1 MPGRDAA
8 FTASRE
14 RPVSTPGLSQQQ
26 LDTWVGRSE
35 QVRDR
40 VTARP
45 VEILKAT
52 LDRDPH
58 GLREGDPIPAG
69 WHWLYF
75 HEVVRLD
82 RTGHDGH
89 PARGGFLP
97 PVPLPRRM
105 WAGNRMDFHVPLHV
119 GEQVSR
125 TSTIHR
131 ASFKR
136 GASGDLC
143 FVTVRHEL
151 HGEAGLA
158 TIEEHDIV
166 FREAATSGAAPPPA
180 MSPPQRTPLWQREV
194 VPGPVLLFRFS
205 ALTMNSHRIHY
216 DRDFCV
222 RDEGYPGL
230 LVHGP
235 LTMLLLMDLFDRHM
249 PGASPTRVSVRARSP
264 LFDTAPMDLAG
275 TLTDDPGT
283 ASLWACGPGPA
294 LAMSAE
300 LSYLAGER
308 VVTS

>member
-1 MPGRDAA
+1 M
-8 FTASRE
+8 
-14 RPVSTPGLSQQQ
+14 STPVRSQAQ
-26 LDTWVGRSE
+26 LDAWIGRSE
-35 QVRDR
+35 QAVDR

-52 LDRDPH
+52 LDREARC
-58 GLREGDPIPAG
+58 LRDGDPIPAG

-75 HEVVRLD
+75 HEVVGLGQ
-82 RTGHDGH
+82 TGQDGH

-105 WAGNRMDFHVPLHV
+105 WAGNRMHFQAPLHV
-119 GEQVSR
+119 GERVSR
-125 TSTIHR
+125 TSVVHR

-158 TIEEHDIV
+158 TSEEHDIV
-166 FREAATSGAAPPPA
+166 YREAAKPGSPAPPTPA
-180 MSPPQRTPLWQREV
+180 PPQREAPWQRRVEA
-194 VPGPVLLFRFS
+194 GPVLLFRFS

-216 DRDFCV
+216 DRNFCV
-222 RDEGYPGL
+222 EEEGYPGL

-235 LTMLLLMDLFDRHM
+235 LTMVLLMDLFDRHL
-249 PGASPTRVSVRARSP
+249 PDAHPTGVSVRARSP
-264 LFDTAPMDLAG
+264 LFDTAPVMLAG
-275 TLTDDPGT
+275 APGGSPGS

-300 LSYLAGER
+300 VDYR
-308 VVTS
+308 VSGSGDRVLTG